1 MNDRTRRVVEAFWT
15 HDLGAES
22 GFATLPVS
30 CTVQRLYNGV
40 QIFRRDGAIVIAA
53 PPEKHQYI
61 RDSLSGL
68 SSEELFSVDWLQRV
82 LGPDLEKIRGPAELF
97 YADET
102 SFRPAAKMEAR
113 TLSDSDLPGYR
124 ILEGALD
131 PKESQDSGF
140 SSAKFP
146 AFGAFS
152 EDMLCA
158 AASYTV
164 WEPSIAHITVATH
177 PEHRRRGFA
186 KAAVSALA
194 EDALGR
200 GLILQ
205 WQTVVWNTNSLALA
219 RDLGFEHY
227 CSKIFARCRRASE

>member
-1 MNDRTRRVVEAFWT
+1 MNDKTRRVADAFWA

-40 QIFRRDGAIVIAA
+40 QIFRRDGAIVIAV
-53 PPEKHQYI
+53 PPEKHEHI

-68 SSEELFSVDWLQRV
+68 SPDELFSVEWLQRV
-82 LGPDLEKIRGPAELF
+82 LGPDIEGIRGPAEVF

-102 SFRPAAKMEAR
+102 SFRPADTMQAR
-113 TLSDSDLPGYR
+113 ALSQSDLPAYR
-124 ILEGALD
+124 ILEDALD
-131 PKESQDSGF
+131 PKDSEDSGF
-140 SSAKFP
+140 SSGKFP
-146 AFGAFS
+146 AFGVFP
-152 EDMLCA
+152 DDVLCA
-158 AASYTV
+158 AASYSV
-164 WEPSIAHITVATH
+164 WEPSIAHIIVATH
-177 PEHRRRGFA
+177 PQHRRRGFA

-194 EDALGR
+194 EDAMGR
-200 GLILQ
+200 GLVLQ

-227 CSKIFARCRRASE
+227 CSKIFARCRRTSE